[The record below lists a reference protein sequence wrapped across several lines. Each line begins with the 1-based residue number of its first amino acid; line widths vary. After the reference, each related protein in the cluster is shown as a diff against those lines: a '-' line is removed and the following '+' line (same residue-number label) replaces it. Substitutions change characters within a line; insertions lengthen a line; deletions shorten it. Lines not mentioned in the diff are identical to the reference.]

1 MNSKKEN
8 RKFLLALL
16 FAFIVHIIIF
26 LLLYFQEKIDSTR
39 KWITL
44 KDLYQTEDIDKQK
57 YKAPVTFEPTKPEE
71 TKPEP
76 PQPEK
81 KIEKEEAPPKEEPKV
96 PKFPQFK
103 PEDFLSDAAL
113 IPGASSNKTILDAG
127 NNKVLEIEDGKEDV
141 RIPLLASDSP
151 ETVGELHR
159 DEREDSTL
167 GQTEE
172 TKEILEAT
180 QESFTEVTEQ
190 PAPYTSPDTA
200 KGSIKKAATAV
211 SNKTKTVTKKKM
223 PLILKRE
230 TSSAPKLKNVIEGF
244 TKFMNEEGNNAHLE
258 RRGSNNGTLNFE
270 EAKLISYF
278 NKIIEFFKSAQETYP
293 EFLIQAITNYAR
305 KNPFALKLQTYFK
318 LVISNDGKL
327 KSISI
332 VEKSG
337 VPEYDDFLSAQF
349 QHAAP
354 YPPVPK
360 HLNKDEIIFPIGVY
374 TLLKAPPG
382 SSYFF

>member
-39 KWITL
+39 KWINL

-81 KIEKEEAPPKEEPKV
+81 KIEKEEAPPKEEPKA

-127 NNKVLEIEDGKEDV
+127 NNKVLEIEDGKE
-141 RIPLLASDSP
+141 
-151 ETVGELHR
+151 E
-159 DEREDSTL
+159 
-167 GQTEE
+167 TEE
-172 TKEILEAT
+172 TLDETVSET
-180 QESFTEVTEQ
+180 TDEVTETTDTVEIKEEQ
-190 PAPYTSPDTA
+190 TVLPQIAAPEITKRTREKITP
-200 KGSIKKAATAV
+200 KVGP
-211 SNKTKTVTKKKM
+211 TKTVTKKKM

-258 RRGSNNGTLNFE
+258 RRGSNNGTLNYE

-318 LVISNDGKL
+318 LVISSDGKL

-332 VEKSG
+332 IEKSG